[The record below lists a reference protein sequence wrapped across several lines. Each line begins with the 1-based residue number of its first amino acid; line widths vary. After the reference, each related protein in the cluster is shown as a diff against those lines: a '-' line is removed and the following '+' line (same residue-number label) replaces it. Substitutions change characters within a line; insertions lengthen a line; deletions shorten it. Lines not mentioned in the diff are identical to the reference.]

1 MTRRFFEVAFTPN
14 VKRIQEELGS
24 RAAYARMED
33 TPSESDRMSE
43 LEAAF
48 IAARDSFYMA
58 TVGETGWP
66 YVQHRGGPAGFVK
79 ILGPSTFGIADF
91 RGNRQYVSVGNLK
104 HSARASLF
112 FMDYAARKRL
122 KVMARATSV
131 DLDSQP
137 GLAVKLVDAD
147 YGAKVERGLVFEVEA
162 FDWNCSQHITPRYTA
177 EFVEARVA
185 NLKAENEALRKELAA
200 ARASQG

>member
-14 VKRIQEELGS
+14 VKRIQEDLGS
-24 RAAYARMED
+24 RTAYARMED
-33 TPSESDRMSE
+33 TPSEPDRLTD

-91 RGNRQYVSVGNLK
+91 RGNRQYVSVGNLI
-104 HSARASLF
+104 HNERASLF
-112 FMDYAARKRL
+112 FMDYAARRRL

-137 GLAVKLVDAD
+137 ELAAKLVDAD
-147 YGAKVERGLVFEVEA
+147 YGAKVERGLIFEIEA
-162 FDWNCSQHITPRYTA
+162 CDWNCSQHITPRYTA

-185 NLKAENEALRKELAA
+185 NLRAENEVLRKELAT